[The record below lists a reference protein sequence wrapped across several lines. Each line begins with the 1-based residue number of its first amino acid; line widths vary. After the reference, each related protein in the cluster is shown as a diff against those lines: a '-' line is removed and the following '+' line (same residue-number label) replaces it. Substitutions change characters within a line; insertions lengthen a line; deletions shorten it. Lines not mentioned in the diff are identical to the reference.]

1 MLYTVLGI
9 HSVKKASPVTTKT
22 HFIYI
27 QLPQQMPLTVNPLT
41 AA

>member
-1 MLYTVLGI
+1 MGARDIPYTVLGI
-9 HSVKKASPVTTKT
+9 HSVTTKT
-22 HFIYI
+22 HFIYM